1 MANKKKL
8 QACKVVQP
16 ADQVRPGEQRALCD
30 KRPGHKD
37 AHRRRGFRQ
46 TW

>member
-8 QACKVVQP
+8 QACKAVQP
-16 ADQVRPGEQRALCD
+16 ASQVQDGDKLAVCD

-37 AHRRRGFRQ
+37 AHRRRGFRSK
-46 TW
+46 W

>member
-8 QACKVVQP
+8 QACKAVQP
-16 ADQVRPGEQRALCD
+16 GNSKDGGGAVCD

-37 AHRRRGFRQ
+37 VHKRRGFRAR
-46 TW
+46 W

>member
-8 QACKVVQP
+8 QACKAIQP
-16 ADQVRPGEQRALCD
+16 VKGSGDGGGAVCD

-37 AHRRRGFRQ
+37 AHKRRGFRAR
-46 TW
+46 W